1 MRHKSNLCR
10 HKPNLEE
17 SEPAKKASD
26 GGKSKPKGKKKKG
39 KKEKAKRV
47 AELIES
53 LTLHTPVNS
62 SDDETSSSD
71 SDNSP
76 SSLAVM
82 RVQEYQTPL
91 SRREARANE
100 FASLIS
106 DQKVIDTLNRTHMAS
121 KVKRAKIAKGM
132 SHTEGKISNK
142 LDFRNS
148 KTEMLLLDS
157 GAHVNIIG
165 EEIAND

>member
-1 MRHKSNLCR
+1 LCGKYGHKSHLCR
-10 HKPNLEE
+10 HKPPQEE

-26 GGKSKPKGKKKKG
+26 GGKIKQKFKKKKG

-47 AELIES
+47 AELIKS

-62 SDDETSSSD
+62 SEEETSSSD

-82 RVQEYQTPL
+82 RMQEHQTPL

-106 DQKVIDTLNRTHMAS
+106 DQKEKDTLNRTHLTS

-132 SHTEGKISNK
+132 SHTEGKISHSEDTT
-142 LDFRNS
+142 LAILCGCLYF
-148 KTEMLLLDS
+148 LAYYL
-157 GAHVNIIG
+157 
-165 EEIAND
+165 